1 MSDFSV
7 HTIQSA
13 SAQSSE
19 LLIEA
24 DAAYGFVPNLL
35 GVLAE
40 SPTALKAY
48 MTLSKVFEQSSLS
61 ATERQVALLAVS
73 RFNDCRYCM
82 AAHTAIAGMQEV
94 PVHVV
99 KSIRMDQAIEDQRL
113 EALRKFT
120 TLVVEKRGSVSA
132 QDIAAF
138 EGAGFGRAQVLE
150 VILAISF
157 KTLSNYVNH
166 VADTPLDAAFADAKW
181 QPVT

>member
-48 MTLSKVFEQSSLS
+48 MTLSKFFEQSSLL
-61 ATERQVALLAVS
+61 ATERQ
-73 RFNDCRYCM
+73 
-82 AAHTAIAGMQEV
+82 
-94 PVHVV
+94 
-99 KSIRMDQAIEDQRL
+99 
-113 EALRKFT
+113 
-120 TLVVEKRGSVSA
+120 
-132 QDIAAF
+132 
-138 EGAGFGRAQVLE
+138 
-150 VILAISF
+150 
-157 KTLSNYVNH
+157 

>member
-19 LLIEA
+19 LLSEA
-24 DAAYGFVPNLL
+24 DAAYGFVPNLF
-35 GVLAE
+35 GV
-40 SPTALKAY
+40 
-48 MTLSKVFEQSSLS
+48 
-61 ATERQVALLAVS
+61 LAVS

-94 PVHVV
+94 PEHVV

>member
-94 PVHVV
+94 PEHVV

-120 TLVVEKRGSVSA
+120 TLVVEKRGSVS
-132 QDIAAF
+132 
-138 EGAGFGRAQVLE
+138 AQVLE